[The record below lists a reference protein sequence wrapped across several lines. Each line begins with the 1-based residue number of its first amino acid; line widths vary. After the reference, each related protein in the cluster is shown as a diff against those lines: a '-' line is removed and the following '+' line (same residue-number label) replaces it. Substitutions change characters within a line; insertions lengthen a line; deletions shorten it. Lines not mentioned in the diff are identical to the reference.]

1 MLLRHNYQ
9 HLMKIVAVIPAR
21 GGSKRIPRKNI
32 IDFMGKPM
40 IAWTIEAAQKANIFD
55 RIILSTDSEDIAEVG
70 RSYGL
75 DVPFLR
81 SDKSDDFSPVTEA
94 TITAINQAEAFYNE
108 KYDIVIQLMA
118 NAPLRDETDIEK
130 QYKEFLENDSNF
142 QISSFKF
149 GWMNPW
155 WSFKVNK
162 DGTTEWMMKE
172 GIGKR
177 SQDLE
182 DLYCPTGV
190 VWIAKVDSLREANS
204 FYGPGYEFCEVDWK
218 SAVDIDNYE
227 DLEFAKAIFLLKN
240 SVIKGS

>member
-1 MLLRHNYQ
+1 MHNYQ
-9 HLMKIVAVIPAR
+9 QPMKIVAVIPAR
-21 GGSKRIPRKNI
+21 GGSKRIPGKNI
-32 IDFMGKPM
+32 IDFMGRPM

-118 NAPLRDETDIEK
+118 NAPLRDETDILNHYKIFLKEK
-130 QYKEFLENDSNF
+130 RTF

-155 WSFKVNK
+155 WAFKMDQN
-162 DGTTEWMMKE
+162 GNGEWIMKE

-190 VWIAKVDSLREANS
+190 IWIAEVGALKKANT
-204 FYGPGYEFCEVDWK
+204 FYGPGFVFCEINWK
-218 SAVDIDNYE
+218 HAVDIDNVD
-227 DLEFAKAIFLLKN
+227 DLEFAKVLFSLNK
-240 SVIKGS
+240 